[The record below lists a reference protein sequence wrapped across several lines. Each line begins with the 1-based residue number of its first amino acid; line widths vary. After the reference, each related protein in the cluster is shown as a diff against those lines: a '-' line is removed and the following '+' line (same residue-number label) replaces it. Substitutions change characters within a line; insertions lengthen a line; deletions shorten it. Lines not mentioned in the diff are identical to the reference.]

1 MLACDDFI
9 SQLQLT
15 IHAYEWSWFH
25 RLDRMYYKLDHQSH
39 LVTWC
44 CSGLVSPYPVRYGWP
59 KRLRP
64 LQRHYLSFYIKYYT
78 CLSGSFGVTCLK
90 QLTMHLAIHLD
101 AEPYDCTICGKSFS
115 WADCIKTH
123 IPRPWMMVHTT
134 ALFVERPS
142 TGRATSKL
150 IFPAHGWWSVQLQYL
165 WKVLQLG
172 GLHQNSYSPLG
183 ARRKAWLENTH
194 FALWNFS
201 RTGWGYTA
209 SSDIYIYISW

>member
-1 MLACDDFI
+1 
-9 SQLQLT
+9 
-15 IHAYEWSWFH
+15 
-25 RLDRMYYKLDHQSH
+25 
-39 LVTWC
+39 
-44 CSGLVSPYPVRYGWP
+44 
-59 KRLRP
+59 
-64 LQRHYLSFYIKYYT
+64 
-78 CLSGSFGVTCLK
+78 
-90 QLTMHLAIHLD
+90 
-101 AEPYDCTICGKSFS
+101 
-115 WADCIKTH
+115 
-123 IPRPWMMVHTT
+123 MVHTT

-209 SSDIYIYISW
+209 SSDIYYPVLLSWGLCFGSSKNSPEGAPMKSLPLNFLSSRTHQIWPRTYLSAMCYEGILNIDNFEGKL